1 MADKESNAGF
11 KTKRTHGTNDVA
23 EKILLNRNEV
33 FADVV
38 NGCLFDGRRA
48 IKAGMLET
56 HSRRAPLPKMVA
68 FTANTGTYPN
78 I

>member
-38 NGCLFDGRRA
+38 NGCLFDGQRA
-48 IKAGMLET
+48 IKADGCPDLV
-56 HSRRAPLPKMVA
+56 L
-68 FTANTGTYPN
+68 
-78 I
+78 